1 MIYSAVARMARLA
14 ILLLPATPA
23 PSLAAETPPQRPY
36 SCRLYH
42 RMNGGGLRRP
52 GDERDY
58 GERGRGQSAPVGILC
73 IPTLG

>member
-36 SCRLYH
+36 SCRLYD
-42 RMNGGGLRRP
+42 
-52 GDERDY
+52 DEQQLLVLD
-58 GERGRGQSAPVGILC
+58 EKGI
-73 IPTLG
+73 P

>member
-36 SCRLYH
+36 SCRLYDDEQRKCAYGSCDH
-42 RMNGGGLRRP
+42 RVLDRLRKECVLAGGRP
-52 GDERDY
+52 
-58 GERGRGQSAPVGILC
+58 
-73 IPTLG
+73 